1 MAQRIF
7 EPGEI
12 EILAQRSIPRVRLPA
27 RATVFARRGSTGA
40 NLARASAWAISCASL
55 RCCLKRAAS
64 KRSAGA
70 ARNGSF
76 DYLGW
81 PRISALLPAAGAR
94 FGRRTVRTFPLLPP
108 PQKN

>member
-1 MAQRIF
+1 M
-7 EPGEI
+7 PGQI

-27 RATVFARRGSTGA
+27 RATVFARRAQRLRQLG
-40 NLARASAWAISCASL
+40 ASASMGDFLRFLAVLSQASS
-55 RCCLKRAAS
+55 S

-81 PRISALLPAAGAR
+81 RRISALLPAAGAR
-94 FGRRTVRTFPLLPP
+94 FGRRTLRTFPLLPP